1 MQKIKFFLNFYPSKL
16 LKSLSIFVLTLCIC
30 GAAFGETATAVLL
43 KGSPDNGTSLM
54 PLKDRL
60 LAKKN
65 KNKNKKAK
73 KPKKSLFKRK
83 QKNEDTESTVTDP
96 EITTNTNTTE
106 TQSTSKSPSATSVT
120 PLTKAL
126 PGYERKI
133 TPENI
138 AYSLKRM
145 EESIQKSIETKQIP
159 GCAIAV
165 VYRNQ
170 VIFLRGYG
178 ARTMGKPDKIDPDTV
193 FQLGSVSKPIA
204 ATLASVLEQQ
214 GFLNLDDP
222 IRKYLPNF
230 TIKGAKD
237 QENVKVKNVLNHTTG
252 VPRSG
257 FNGLIEAFAPY
268 SKIVRA
274 LQTTRIIAPVGAKY
288 DYHNAMY
295 GMIADITE
303 KATKKSFSDILKSKL
318 LHPLNMTRTSATLN
332 GLMNTPNRA
341 SPHTRFKK
349 GGLRAAEPY
358 SSGYYAVAP
367 AGGINSSARD
377 MANFLKAQMGG
388 FPEIVTNRALARIH
402 RPLISTHNKLGS
414 DNGATTIKDSSYGLG
429 WRILSFADHKLV
441 YHGGW
446 VKGFTNFVGFMP
458 DEKIGIVVLHNG
470 DTKFSAR
477 TAVKFLELAMG
488 MPEVSL
494 KENKKNRGSQSGKK
508 IGKAKGKGKKK
519 K

>member
-1 MQKIKFFLNFYPSKL
+1 MQKIKLYLRLYSSKT
-16 LKSLSIFVLTLCIC
+16 LKSLSIFVLTLCVC
-30 GAAFGETATAVLL
+30 GAAFGESATTILL
-43 KGSPDNGTSLM
+43 NESSKKSTSHGISLT
-54 PLKDRL
+54 PLKEHL

-65 KNKNKKAK
+65 KNKTKKVK
-73 KPKKSLFKRK
+73 KPLFNRK
-83 QKNEDTESTVTDP
+83 QKNEDTDSSAASTVT
-96 EITTNTNTTE
+96 
-106 TQSTSKSPSATSVT
+106 
-120 PLTKAL
+120 PLNKAL

-145 EESIQKSIETKQIP
+145 EENILKYIETKQIP
-159 GCAIAV
+159 GCAVAV

-178 ARTMGKPDKIDPDTV
+178 VRAMGKPDKIDPDTI

-230 TIKGAKD
+230 TIKGAKN

-252 VPRSG
+252 VPRGG
-257 FNGLIEAFAPY
+257 FNGMIEAFAPY

-274 LQTTRIIAPVGAKY
+274 LQTTRIIAPVGARY

-303 KATKKSFSDILKSKL
+303 KATKKSFSDTLKAKL
-318 LHPLNMTRTSATLN
+318 LQPLNMMRTSATLN
-332 GLMNTPNRA
+332 GLMSMQNRA
-341 SPHTRFKK
+341 TPHTRFKK

-358 SSGYYAVAP
+358 SSGYYAVSP

-377 MANFLKAQMGG
+377 MATFLKAQMGG
-388 FPEIVTNRALARIH
+388 FPEIVTNKALARIH

-429 WRILSFADHKLV
+429 WRILSFSDHKLV

-458 DEKIGIVVLHNG
+458 DEKLGIVVLQNG
-470 DTKFSAR
+470 DTKFSSR

-488 MPEVSL
+488 MPEVTL
-494 KENKKNRGSQSGKK
+494 KDKMKTRSSQGGKK
-508 IGKAKGKGKKK
+508 IGKVKVKGKKK
-519 K
+519 KK